1 MTNSKPHGEHNFLA
15 WRCFTGYAW
24 LAGLLIAALSTA
36 SLGDGLSLA
45 QQAQARTVATT
56 ANWPATATSRRLHP
70 LGLQTLSVEKQER
83 KNQAAVRYAHVY
95 QYHYVHRQARLLV
108 VDLDRASIAKQRL
121 INSVH
126 LPLNASE
133 IAHAQ
138 SLILQD
144 ATVLQQLHAEQHHRG
159 QPPTVDLSDID
170 VKASIFEP
178 LDPAH
183 DCHTQRCALMSLF
196 DQSRTVFAV
205 EPVVLLDTQRVRLLG
220 QP

>member
-1 MTNSKPHGEHNFLA
+1 MTNSKPHSEHNFLA
-15 WRCFTGYAW
+15 WRRFTGYAC
-24 LAGLLIAALSTA
+24 LAGLLIATFSTT
-36 SLGDGLSLA
+36 SFGDGLTLA
-45 QQAQARTVATT
+45 QQAKARTVATT
-56 ANWPATATSRRLHP
+56 AHWPAAAAPRRLHP

-108 VDLDRASIAKQRL
+108 VDLDSASIDKQHL

-126 LPLNASE
+126 LPLNTIE

-138 SLILQD
+138 SLVLQNT
-144 ATVLQQLHAEQHHRG
+144 AVLQQLHAEQRRRG
-159 QPPTVDLSDID
+159 QPPTVDFSDID

-178 LDPAH
+178 LNPAH
-183 DCHTQRCALMSLF
+183 DCHTQRCALLSLF

-205 EPVVLLDTQRVRLLG
+205 EPVVLLDTQRVQLLQ